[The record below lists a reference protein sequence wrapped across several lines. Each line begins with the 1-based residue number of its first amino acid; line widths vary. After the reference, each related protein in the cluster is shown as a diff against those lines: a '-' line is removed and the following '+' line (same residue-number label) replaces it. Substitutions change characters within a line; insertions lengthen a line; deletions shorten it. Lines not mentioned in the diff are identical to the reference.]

1 MKKNTKNK
9 FGQYFTPE
17 YIAGLMINMS
27 DITDKSEILEP
38 SCGEGVFV
46 RLLTEKGYKNI
57 DAYEIDKSLGSDLNC
72 IKYESFVSAQIEK
85 TYDLIIGNPPYIG
98 WKNLEPELRKEL
110 SENYLWNKYF
120 NSLCDYLHIF
130 ILKSITLLKEGGQ
143 LIFICP
149 EYWMNTTHSASLR
162 NFMIENGYFEEIIH
176 FNEAPVFDNASIASV
191 IIKYIKTKKK
201 SDNKIY
207 VTKCN
212 GLRRLNQEIV
222 TKVFNKEK
230 FDEVEYLKI
239 SHFEINKRWLLLR
252 DDKKV
257 LFDKFTHACSDFI
270 SNNDAAEDD
279 KIHINRLGHVCDI
292 GNGMVTGLDKAFQIS
307 PSGLNE
313 RELKST
319 MRVIKAKSIIPF
331 KNTDFTTYINIEERI
346 DEETL
351 KNDYPNFYLHLQPFK
366 EKLKNRYQYN
376 RVINY
381 WEWVFKRN
389 FSLFSRDEDRIF
401 VPCKDRISC
410 KDYFRFAMVDKTFYP
425 TQDVTGIF
433 KKETTKESL
442 EYILAFLNTRI
453 VFEWLKNYGIVKGSI
468 VEFSQ
473 TPVSNIPFRKINWD
487 DEEEVKFHSVI
498 TTLIKENIERPT
510 STLKEVIDN
519 LFEEFLIRE

>member
-98 WKNLEPELRKEL
+98 WKNREPELRKEL

-207 VTKCN
+207 VTKC
-212 GLRRLNQEIV
+212 R
-222 TKVFNKEK
+222 
-230 FDEVEYLKI
+230 
-239 SHFEINKRWLLLR
+239 S
-252 DDKKV
+252 
-257 LFDKFTHACSDFI
+257 
-270 SNNDAAEDD
+270 
-279 KIHINRLGHVCDI
+279 
-292 GNGMVTGLDKAFQIS
+292 
-307 PSGLNE
+307 
-313 RELKST
+313 
-319 MRVIKAKSIIPF
+319 
-331 KNTDFTTYINIEERI
+331 EERRVG
-346 DEETL
+346 
-351 KNDYPNFYLHLQPFK
+351 K
-366 EKLKNRYQYN
+366 E
-376 RVINY
+376 
-381 WEWVFKRN
+381 
-389 FSLFSRDEDRIF
+389 
-401 VPCKDRISC
+401 C
-410 KDYFRFAMVDKTFYP
+410 
-425 TQDVTGIF
+425 
-433 KKETTKESL
+433 
-442 EYILAFLNTRI
+442 
-453 VFEWLKNYGIVKGSI
+453 
-468 VEFSQ
+468 
-473 TPVSNIPFRKINWD
+473 
-487 DEEEVKFHSVI
+487 
-498 TTLIKENIERPT
+498 
-510 STLKEVIDN
+510 
-519 LFEEFLIRE
+519 